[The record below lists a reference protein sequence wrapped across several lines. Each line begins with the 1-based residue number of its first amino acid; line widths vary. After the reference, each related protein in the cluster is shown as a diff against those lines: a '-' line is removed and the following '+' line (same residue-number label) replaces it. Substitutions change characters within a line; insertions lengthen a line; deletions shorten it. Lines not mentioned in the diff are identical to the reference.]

1 MKKKIFLAVIAVL
14 VICLTCGM
22 LLVACNK
29 DEGEGKDD
37 IQGRP
42 DTPKDI
48 LNKVITSFG
57 DVAADNANDV
67 KEFNFGIEIGNYD
80 DEVLFSLAFET
91 LEGEDFIY
99 AAVGDDVYKIKG
111 FDLGGVVEL
120 VLGWLDDDNGYILD
134 MVPTDADGFIDEL
147 SDTLATLAL
156 ADAQQM
162 GDAYMLSLNI
172 GWLLDLLN
180 ENVDV
185 DGEIAKLG
193 LSGVIGTVINVL
205 DDALD
210 IGLATE
216 DSDGNV
222 VAPTVGDL
230 LNYISKNVKFNF
242 YFGFGA
248 NADKGEGEAEAK
260 PFGDFAISDMVMEMR
275 DEPAIN
281 VLNFAGKIEIDALN
295 IATSETPDAD
305 TQAEDVTTSYVLD
318 INVDIDPFVL
328 LRKHGEYKYGI
339 LSLLEPDGKLAL
351 KGSTFTLK
359 FKDFEPSVIIDM
371 IDEAGYIHI
380 SLDKVATA
388 AEGDVKV
395 GDVVK
400 NLFTLHYDSK
410 EGAVVA
416 SAAILDQVAGSDYA
430 IGGVYDMEALVTIVD
445 MLANADKYKETPSD
459 SDAAEGEAEV
469 KPCEDGKHIDT
480 DPADCKCDVCGE
492 QIDHKNTDNDC
503 YCDVCGAGINH
514 KDENKDSV
522 CDKED
527 CKAVISWTGL
537 IDYIVSNIGNF
548 VDMPKDESG
557 KITSVTVKLS
567 DIADYVIDTFLK
579 LTKDQQGMV
588 DQALPGLMVSVL
600 GGNALRIDDV
610 DGIEFKYGGV
620 TTHKPFT
627 ELKYNLR
634 EDTDLTGSNDDKY
647 MASITSIE
655 GDSYEVG
662 AEVTVTGLAFD
673 GETQITTDGII
684 MAEYDG
690 TLYIGIVTDFYANY
704 DAANSLVNQFI
715 GGESNIDLGTLIK
728 PNWPFY
734 GVLTCPVP
742 DEA

>member
-328 LRKHGEYKYGI
+328 LREHGEYKYGI

-445 MLANADKYKETPSD
+445 MLANADKYKETPSG
-459 SDAAEGEAEV
+459 SDAAEGDAKV
-469 KPCEDGKHIDT
+469 KPCEDGNHIDT

-514 KDENKDSV
+514 KDEDKDSV
-522 CDKED
+522 CDVED

-579 LTKDQQGMV
+579 LTEDQQSMV
-588 DQALPGLMVSVL
+588 DTALPGLMVSVL

-634 EDTDLTGSNDDKY
+634 EDTELTGSNDDNY

-662 AEVTVTGLAFD
+662 AEVTVTGLEFD
-673 GETQITTDGII
+673 GETEITTDGII

-715 GGESNIDLGTLIK
+715 GGESNIDLGMLIK